1 MALLSNILLGAAGS
15 ASKKNTAKKSTST
28 ASGKGTVKPVSQA
41 PTTNRTY
48 RSPATSNKAS
58 SSTSSKA
65 TTPTASGSGTAKPI
79 SQAPANKNNAI
90 SSGRTSTSSSTNN
103 TGSYVG
109 GSSGSSSGGSSGS
122 TNTVPNYQQQLMDY
136 FREQNEKARQSAI
149 DAITQRVATQ
159 EGLYNTQID
168 DLTDQYQALR
178 NQSEVERYKT
188 RSAMRESLANR
199 GQLDSGYGRQENL
212 IMDTQYGNAINSI
225 NMQEQKAKDDIR
237 NLISQLKAEAEAEK
251 NQINNQYNQAIAQAM
266 TSLGLTE

>member
-1 MALLSNILLGAAGS
+1 MALLSNKLFGVASAA
-15 ASKKNTAKKSTST
+15 KKNTAKKNTST
-28 ASGKGTVKPVSQA
+28 ASGKGTGKP
-41 PTTNRTY
+41 
-48 RSPATSNKAS
+48 AS
-58 SSTSSKA
+58 SAPVNIKKKPSSNTSKKNTIPSKGTA
-65 TTPTASGSGTAKPI
+65 SPTAGVSSEI
-79 SQAPANKNNAI
+79 SDITDRKNTI
-90 SSGRTSTSSSTNN
+90 SAGRTSTPA
-103 TGSYVG
+103 GAG
-109 GSSGSSSGGSSGS
+109 GSSGSGSSGSYGGSSGGSGGS
-122 TNTVPNYQQQLMDY
+122 TAAETVPNYQQQLMDY

-168 DLTDQYQALR
+168 DLSDQYQALR

-188 RSAMRESLANR
+188 RSALRESLANR

-266 TSLGLTE
+266 TSLGLNE

>member
-1 MALLSNILLGAAGS
+1 MALLSNKLFGVASAA
-15 ASKKNTAKKSTST
+15 KKNTAKKNTST
-28 ASGKGTVKPVSQA
+28 ASGKGTGKPASSAPVNITKKPTA
-41 PTTNRTY
+41 TKKPTT
-48 RSPATSNKAS
+48 TSKGTA
-58 SSTSSKA
+58 A
-65 TTPTASGSGTAKPI
+65 TTAGVPSAISGISDRKDKLSTGRTETPVVTGNSNGSNNSGS
-79 SQAPANKNNAI
+79 S
-90 SSGRTSTSSSTNN
+90 
-103 TGSYVG
+103 GSYG
-109 GSSGSSSGGSSGS
+109 GSSGSSSGS

-168 DLTDQYQALR
+168 DLSDQYQALR

-188 RSAMRESLANR
+188 RSALRESLANR

-225 NMQEQKAKDDIR
+225 NMQEQKAKNDIR

-266 TSLGLTE
+266 TSLGLNE

>member
-1 MALLSNILLGAAGS
+1 MALLSNKLFGVASAA
-15 ASKKNTAKKSTST
+15 KKNTVKKNTSS
-28 ASGKGTVKPVSQA
+28 ASGKGTGKPVSQA
-41 PTTNRTY
+41 PVNIT
-48 RSPATSNKAS
+48 K
-58 SSTSSKA
+58 K
-65 TTPTASGSGTAKPI
+65 PTATKKPTTTSKGTAAATAGVPSAISGISDRKNKLSTGRTETPVGTGNSNGSNNSGS
-79 SQAPANKNNAI
+79 
-90 SSGRTSTSSSTNN
+90 SGA
-103 TGSYVG
+103 YG
-109 GSSGSSSGGSSGS
+109 GSSGGSGGS
-122 TNTVPNYQQQLMDY
+122 TVAETVPNYQQQLMDY

-168 DLTDQYQALR
+168 DLSDQYQALR

-188 RSAMRESLANR
+188 RSALRESLANR

-266 TSLGLTE
+266 TSLGLNE

>member
-1 MALLSNILLGAAGS
+1 MALLSNKLFGVASAA
-15 ASKKNTAKKSTST
+15 KKNTAKKNTST

-41 PTTNRTY
+41 PTTKRTD
-48 RSPATSNKAS
+48 RSPATSNKNS
-58 SSTSSKA
+58 SSASKKTPTSSGK
-65 TTPTASGSGTAKPI
+65 GTIKPI
-79 SQAPANKNNAI
+79 SQAPSNKKNST
-90 SSGRTSTSSSTNN
+90 SSGRTSTSSNANN
-103 TGSYVG
+103 IDSYY
-109 GSSGSSSGGSSGS
+109 GSSTSGSGSGGSGGS
-122 TNTVPNYQQQLMDY
+122 TAAETVPNYQQQLMDY

-168 DLTDQYQALR
+168 DLSDQYQALR

-188 RSAMRESLANR
+188 RSALRESLANR

-225 NMQEQKAKDDIR
+225 NMQEKKAKDDIR

-266 TSLGLTE
+266 TSLGLNE

>member
-1 MALLSNILLGAAGS
+1 MALLANTLLGAAGS
-15 ASKKNTAKKSTST
+15 ASKKNTTKKNTTKKNTST
-28 ASGKGTVKPVSQA
+28 VSGKGTVKPVSQA
-41 PTTNRTY
+41 PVNITKKPIAAKKPTT
-48 RSPATSNKAS
+48 TSKG
-58 SSTSSKA
+58 
-65 TTPTASGSGTAKPI
+65 TAAAGNSNGYNYSGS
-79 SQAPANKNNAI
+79 S
-90 SSGRTSTSSSTNN
+90 
-103 TGSYVG
+103 GSYG
-109 GSSGSSSGGSSGS
+109 GSSGGSGGS
-122 TNTVPNYQQQLMDY
+122 TVAETVPNYQQQLMDY

-168 DLTDQYQALR
+168 DLSDQYQALR

-188 RSAMRESLANR
+188 RSALRESLANR

-225 NMQEQKAKDDIR
+225 NMQEQKAKNDIR

-266 TSLGLTE
+266 TSLGLNE